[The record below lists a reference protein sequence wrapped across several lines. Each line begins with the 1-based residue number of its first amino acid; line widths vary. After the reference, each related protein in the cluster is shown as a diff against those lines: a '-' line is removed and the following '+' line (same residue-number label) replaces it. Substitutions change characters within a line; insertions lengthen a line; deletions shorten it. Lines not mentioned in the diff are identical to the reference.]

1 MSYSMKKKIKLKLT
15 PGENIRD
22 EIIKAVIKATEQSCY
37 TACNKI
43 EKLVEIVSKDGNFVD
58 RGNEFV
64 GGGKTAASL
73 SRIVFKI
80 TNYIASGNIVWTA
93 MCLMSG
99 TSETISFGCSTIK
112 IIPFRGRLYV
122 GAKIVSKG
130 WMSYRNICAGE
141 E

>member
-1 MSYSMKKKIKLKLT
+1 M
-15 PGENIRD
+15 
-22 EIIKAVIKATEQSCY
+22 
-37 TACNKI
+37 
-43 EKLVEIVSKDGNFVD
+43 VEIVSKDGNFVD